1 MTKYSP
7 EFKLKI
13 VREYLEGKISAAEL
27 AQKYNI
33 LSSGGVKGW
42 IKEYRL
48 RGKAAFQ
55 KKF

>member
-13 VREYLEGKISAAEL
+13 VREYLEGEISAAEL

-33 LSSGGVKGW
+33 LSSGG
-42 IKEYRL
+42 
-48 RGKAAFQ
+48 GKVG
-55 KKF
+55 